1 MRSSVDRQWSR
12 NRPLKTLQ
20 ATEIVDPIIE
30 RTPLLAMTSHHLY
43 TQAMRAVAGL
53 IKPRTRELLAQANN
67 APR

>member
-1 MRSSVDRQWSR
+1 M
-12 NRPLKTLQ
+12 KTLQ

>member
-1 MRSSVDRQWSR
+1 ME
-12 NRPLKTLQ
+12 TLQ